1 MKINAVINR
10 KENEYI
16 TSNCIVE
23 KVIEL
28 KENQFEMFR
37 ENMLSDYKFIDQNK
51 EHMYVDE
58 NNMYH
63 CLLVLG
69 ENQNDG
75 ILIESEGSS
84 YARYSSFIPNAR
96 QLVNQE
102 MKIENYNSRKIITQ
116 EEAEIICAKHLLW
129 LYDQSGGQQANFT
142 NCDLTDICLEHKNLN
157 SAIFINAKLKNTNLE
172 NSQLCFADFS
182 YAKIQDSQF
191 NNCDMEESIFDDAYI
206 TGCEFENII
215 ATNSNI
221 SEYLENDKQEQIE
234 ESGPALS
241 M

>member
-1 MKINAVINR
+1 MKINAILNR
-10 KENEYI
+10 KENEYSI
-16 TSNCIVE
+16 SNCIVE
-23 KVIEL
+23 KVVEL
-28 KENQFEMFR
+28 KENQFKIFR

-58 NNMYH
+58 NGVYH

-69 ENQNDG
+69 ENQNYG
-75 ILIESEGSS
+75 ILIESEGSA

-102 MKIENYNSRKIITQ
+102 MKIESYNSRKIITQ
-116 EEAEIICAKHLLW
+116 EEADIMCAKHLLW
-129 LYDQSGGQQANFT
+129 LYDENGGKQADFT
-142 NCDLTDICLEHKNLN
+142 NYDLTDICLEHNNLH
-157 SAIFINAKLKNTNLE
+157 SAIFINTKLKNTNLE

-206 TGCEFENII
+206 TDCEFENVIT
-215 ATNSNI
+215 TNSNI
-221 SEYLENDKQEQIE
+221 SEYLENQEQEQIE
-234 ESGPALS
+234 SDPALS